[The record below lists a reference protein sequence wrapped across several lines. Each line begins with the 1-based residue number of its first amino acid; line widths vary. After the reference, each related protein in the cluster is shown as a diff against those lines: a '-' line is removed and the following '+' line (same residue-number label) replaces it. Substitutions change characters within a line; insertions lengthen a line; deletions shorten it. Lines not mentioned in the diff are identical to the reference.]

1 MASMLIQ
8 HKVRDYTA
16 WRSAYDAHEPARVA
30 AGITN
35 GRVYRKAGEQN
46 DLVILF
52 DVADAAKAITWAAGD
67 DLKTAMQKAGVVGE
81 PTIHVIS

>member
-1 MASMLIQ
+1 MLIQ
-8 HKVRDYTA
+8 HNVRDYAA
-16 WRSAYDAHEPARVA
+16 WRSGYDAHEPARVA
-30 AGITN
+30 AGVTN
-35 GRVYRKAGEQN
+35 GRVYRKAEDQN

-52 DVADAAKAITWAAGD
+52 DVEDVAKAIAWAAGN